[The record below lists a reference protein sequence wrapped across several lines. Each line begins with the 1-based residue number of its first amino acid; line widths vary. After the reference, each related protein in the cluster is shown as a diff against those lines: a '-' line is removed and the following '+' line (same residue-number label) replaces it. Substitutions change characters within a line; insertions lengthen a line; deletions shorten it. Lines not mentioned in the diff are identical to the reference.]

1 MKLGEMIRAFRDNN
15 DMTMQEF
22 ADRSGLSKG
31 YISMLEKN
39 KHPQSKRELVP
50 SFETY
55 RKVAS
60 AMCMPLD
67 DFLAALDGD
76 EVVKVNATTPVPT
89 RLMGNA
95 ENMNNFGDRL
105 RSLRMSKSL
114 TQEAFA
120 AALNERYD
128 LKINKSMVS
137 KWENNIDTPSLNS
150 AKYIALFFD
159 VSLDYLLGVSDDKRV
174 AETHM
179 NIGEITKKE
188 STSARLKQIMSE
200 RNLRQVDILERTL
213 PFCRTYGVK
222 MNKSDISQ
230 YVSGKVEPNQDK
242 LFVLS
247 LALNVS
253 EGWLMGFDVSRTRS
267 SSSFSAL
274 QLTDQEEHLVI
285 SFRGLNEDGREKAVE
300 RVEELLDVPRY
311 REITEKVKE
320 EVLNHLAANESV

>member
-1 MKLGEMIRAFRDNN
+1 MKLGEMIRAFRGNN

-76 EVVKVNATTPVPT
+76 EVVKVNAAAPAPT
-89 RLMGNA
+89 QLKGDV

-105 RSLRMSKSL
+105 HSLRISKSL

-120 AALNERYD
+120 AALNERYG

-150 AKYIALFFD
+150 AKYIAIFFD
-159 VSLDYLLGVSDDKRV
+159 VSLDYLLGVSDNSAVV
-174 AETHM
+174 ADA
-179 NIGEITKKE
+179 
-188 STSARLKQIMSE
+188 STPA
-200 RNLRQVDILERTL
+200 D
-213 PFCRTYGVK
+213 P
-222 MNKSDISQ
+222 
-230 YVSGKVEPNQDK
+230 
-242 LFVLS
+242 
-247 LALNVS
+247 
-253 EGWLMGFDVSRTRS
+253 
-267 SSSFSAL
+267 L
-274 QLTDQEEHLVI
+274 QLTEQEEHLVI
-285 SFRGLNEDGREKAVE
+285 SFRSLNEDGREKAIE

-311 REITEKVKE
+311 RQVSLQEDVDQIVGDVLGQSEKLKRG
-320 EVLNHLAANESV
+320 

>member
-1 MKLGEMIRAFRDNN
+1 MKLGEMIRAFRGNN

-76 EVVKVNATTPVPT
+76 EVVKVNAAAPAPT
-89 RLMGNA
+89 QLKGDV

-105 RSLRMSKSL
+105 HSLRISKSL

-120 AALNERYD
+120 AALNERYG

-150 AKYIALFFD
+150 AKYIAIFFD
-159 VSLDYLLGVSDDKRV
+159 VSLDYLLGVSNDKMV

-179 NIGEITKKE
+179 NIGEIIKNRRKELGLSAEEVADMIGASPATIYRYESNYITKMGIDKL
-188 STSARLKQIMSE
+188 TPIANALRVSE
-200 RNLRQVDILERTL
+200 AYLMGWTTDPNWRPASDIL
-213 PFCRTYGVK
+213 PA
-222 MNKSDISQ
+222 S
-230 YVSGKVEPNQDK
+230 SG
-242 LFVLS
+242 
-247 LALNVS
+247 
-253 EGWLMGFDVSRTRS
+253 S
-267 SSSFSAL
+267 SL

-300 RVEELLDVPRY
+300 RIDELLDVPRY
-311 REITEKVKE
+311 RMDAVSTRIWQDAEKVEKE
-320 EVLNHLAANESV
+320 IENVIKKKAAE